1 MSDPHTLTVKPRA
14 MAERL
19 GMDQATFA
27 RKFGRDWHLTVTEAT
42 NLTPHMRRVVFGCPD
57 LDEMRLKPGQ
67 SVVLLLPG
75 AGADFIRRHYTIRS
89 IDRTTGLLTID
100 FVLHGATP
108 GANWAR
114 RAKPGDE
121 IDALGPRGHVWLH
134 PEADWHLFA
143 GDETALPAIA
153 AMLEGLKP
161 GDAATALIEVESE
174 AEEQSLTTRAT
185 ARIIWLHRNGIAR
198 PGSARLIEAV
208 AAVAIPKDR
217 VVHAYLAGET
227 STVRAQRQGLV
238 ARGLAKDRISAEGY
252 WRPGRVGGHDHVDD
266 DH

>member
-1 MSDPHTLTVKPRA
+1 MT
-14 MAERL
+14 
-19 GMDQATFA
+19 
-27 RKFGRDWHLTVTEAT
+27 
-42 NLTPHMRRVVFGCPD
+42 
-57 LDEMRLKPGQ
+57 LKPGQ
-67 SVVLLLPG
+67 SLVLLLPG
-75 AGADFIRRHYTIRS
+75 AGDDFIRRHYTIRS
-89 IDRTTGLLTID
+89 LDRGARRVAID
-100 FVLHGATP
+100 FVLHGDTP

-114 RAKPGDE
+114 HAKPGDE

-134 PEADWHLFA
+134 QEADWHLFV

-161 GDAATALIEVESE
+161 GDSATAIVEVEDKADEQPLASR
-174 AEEQSLTTRAT
+174 AE
-185 ARIIWLHRNGIAR
+185 ARITWLHRNGPAR
-198 PGSARLIEAV
+198 PGSIALIDALVAV
-208 AAVAIPKDR
+208 PIPSDR
-217 VVHAYLAGET
+217 KVHAYLAGET